1 MLPFLTDAD
10 FSLEIA
16 SISFSMR
23 QFFPC
28 FLLTPVQAFVV
39 IGVQDQHARWILGPG
54 KAVLVLLRDEL
65 QSQILVQ

>member
-10 FSLEIA
+10 FSVEIA

-23 QFFPC
+23 QFFSC
-28 FLLTPVQAFVV
+28 FLLAAVQAFVA
-39 IGVQDQHARWILGPG
+39 IGVQDQHARWILG
-54 KAVLVLLRDEL
+54 KAVLVLLHDEL